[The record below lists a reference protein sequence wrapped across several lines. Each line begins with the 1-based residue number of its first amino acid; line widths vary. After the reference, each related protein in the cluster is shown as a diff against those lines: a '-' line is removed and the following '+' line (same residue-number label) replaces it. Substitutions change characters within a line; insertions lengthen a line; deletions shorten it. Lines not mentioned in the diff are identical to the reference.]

1 MDCDETWVPVARHG
15 ARGHDVASPVT
26 DHQSSVIGHRS
37 SIMATGL
44 PPRPSPPGLA
54 PEPREMSKLR
64 LRNPDIAD
72 IDSTLESQK
81 AADEPES
88 EQFVEGLE
96 QELTAI
102 DAAPAVETPV
112 TPTARVAPPVTATPT
127 VNVAP
132 PVTVPPPVDVA
143 QPVTVP
149 PPANVAQPVTVPPPA
164 DVAPP
169 VTVPPI
175 ADVAPPVAPTAN
187 VAPQV
192 TPTARVVPQVP
203 TTVSVETLVTPTAR
217 AEPPVMPTSSVA
229 PPVTPAAAPDPV
241 VPVPSG
247 TTSIGFAA
255 APLADSE
262 VENAAPRI
270 GHRGMLQLASVVVL
284 AGLAGSLIGWFV
296 VGT

>member
-1 MDCDETWVPVARHG
+1 
-15 ARGHDVASPVT
+15 
-26 DHQSSVIGHRS
+26 
-37 SIMATGL
+37 MATGL
-44 PPRPSPPGLA
+44 PPRPSPPDLA

-64 LRNPDIAD
+64 LSNPDIAD

-81 AADEPES
+81 AADDPDS

-112 TPTARVAPPVTATPT
+112 TPPANVAPPVTVPPPAD
-127 VNVAP
+127 VAQT
-132 PVTVPPPVDVA
+132 VTVPPPVDVA
-143 QPVTVP
+143 QPVRVP
-149 PPANVAQPVTVPPPA
+149 PPV

-169 VTVPPI
+169 VTVPP
-175 ADVAPPVAPTAN
+175 PAN
-187 VAPQV
+187 VAP
-192 TPTARVVPQVP
+192 PVP

-217 AEPPVMPTSSVA
+217 GAPPVPPTARADPPVLPTARGA
-229 PPVTPAAAPDPV
+229 PPVTPPAAPDPV
-241 VPVPSG
+241 VRVPSG
-247 TTSIGFAA
+247 ATSIGFAA
-255 APLADSE
+255 TPVADSE

-296 VGT
+296 VGARLGHWTL

>member
-1 MDCDETWVPVARHG
+1 
-15 ARGHDVASPVT
+15 
-26 DHQSSVIGHRS
+26 
-37 SIMATGL
+37 MATGL

-64 LRNPDIAD
+64 LSNPDIAD
-72 IDSTLESQK
+72 INSTLKSQK

-112 TPTARVAPPVTATPT
+112 
-127 VNVAP
+127 
-132 PVTVPPPVDVA
+132 
-143 QPVTVP
+143 P
-149 PPANVAQPVTVPPPA
+149 PPADVAQPVTVPPPA
-164 DVAPP
+164 DVAQP
-169 VTVPPI
+169 VTVPPP
-175 ADVAPPVAPTAN
+175 ADVAQPVTVPPPADVAQPVTVPPPAD
-187 VAPQV
+187 VAQPV
-192 TPTARVVPQVP
+192 TVPPPADIAQPVTVPPPADVAQPVTVPPPADVAQPVTVPPPARDVPQVP

-217 AEPPVMPTSSVA
+217 GAPPVTPTARAEPPVMPTASVA
-229 PPVTPAAAPDPV
+229 PPVTPPAAPDPV

-247 TTSIGFAA
+247 ATSIGFAA

>member
-1 MDCDETWVPVARHG
+1 
-15 ARGHDVASPVT
+15 
-26 DHQSSVIGHRS
+26 
-37 SIMATGL
+37 MATGL

-64 LRNPDIAD
+64 LSNPDIAD

-112 TPTARVAPPVTATPT
+112 PPPA
-127 VNVAP
+127 NVAP
-132 PVTVPPPVDVA
+132 
-143 QPVTVP
+143 PVTVP
-149 PPANVAQPVTVPPPA
+149 PPANVAQPVTVPP
-164 DVAPP
+164 
-169 VTVPPI
+169 I
-175 ADVAPPVAPTAN
+175 AD

-192 TPTARVVPQVP
+192 TPPARVVPQVP
-203 TTVSVETLVTPTAR
+203 TTVSVETIVTPTARVAPPVPPPAR
-217 AEPPVMPTSSVA
+217 AEPPVMPTASVA
-229 PPVTPAAAPDPV
+229 PPVTTPAAPDPV
-241 VPVPSG
+241 VPAPSG
-247 TTSIGFAA
+247 ATSSGFAA
-255 APLADSE
+255 APVADSE